1 MLTDKQK
8 AQAAARQKRFR
19 RRQQDTRRC
28 EQIEKGLPPMPAIP
42 SMPGTPR
49 WRAAIEAA
57 QAIVI
62 VVLDEMEYYFEDRS
76 EYMAGK
82 LAGRPAQRPTGRG
95 QGCAQEDRPD
105 LLLTS
110 AKQAATGKTTTRTT
124 GENNQRKEDAKDN
137 HITGDVH
144 IQCIESCTY

>member
-57 QAIVI
+57 QALVSE
-62 VVLDEMEYYFEDRS
+62 VLDEMEYYFEDRS
-76 EYMAGK
+76 DTWQES
-82 LAGRPAQRPTGRG
+82 L
-95 QGCAQEDRPD
+95 QGDQHKDR
-105 LLLTS
+105 
-110 AKQAATGKTTTRTT
+110 QAEVKAVLKKID
-124 GENNQRKEDAKDN
+124 Q
-137 HITGDVH
+137 I
-144 IQCIESCTY
+144 YF